1 MEKLRIYGCDC
12 LHNNHD
18 KKMAATTQKSR
29 VRAPSP
35 APSSS
40 STSSAG
46 SQSSIDSDDID
57 VAPVA
62 KTSKKPR
69 KSKPGERLYYEPPPG
84 MEQVRINVNYNSE
97 FEWDSMKS
105 KDGLEV
111 WAIRLPVDVS
121 GLYSPHADQLS

>member
-1 MEKLRIYGCDC
+1 
-12 LHNNHD
+12 
-18 KKMAATTQKSR
+18 MAATSEKSK

-40 STSSAG
+40 SDASSA
-46 SQSSIDSDDID
+46 SQSSVDSDDID

-62 KTSKKPR
+62 TTAKKPR

-97 FEWDSMKS
+97 FEWDNLNTKC
-105 KDGLEV
+105 GLEV
-111 WAIRLPVDVS
+111 WAVRLPVDVS
-121 GLYSPHADQLS
+121 VLDEDLADQIS